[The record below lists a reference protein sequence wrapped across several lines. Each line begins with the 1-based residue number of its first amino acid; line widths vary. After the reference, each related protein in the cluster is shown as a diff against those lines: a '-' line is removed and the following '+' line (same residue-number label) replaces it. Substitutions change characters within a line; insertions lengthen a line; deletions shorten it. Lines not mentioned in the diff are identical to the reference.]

1 MRFLRVWDPEHAV
14 KDPTWLGRGSAPP
27 PGIAGPKVKSRTWTA
42 PDQPP
47 SQQGSSAARDDG
59 ALSWLPSASQ
69 GTRSLCWRK
78 TLNQRRDPGQ

>member
-42 PDQPP
+42 PDPA
-47 SQQGSSAARDDG
+47 SR
-59 ALSWLPSASQ
+59 LPSRAPAQRVTMVPSRGYRRHRRAHGASA
-69 GTRSLCWRK
+69 GGR
-78 TLNQRRDPGQ
+78 P